1 MALDT
6 LQARGRS
13 LALYERYGALL
24 TDHQR
29 KVVDLYL
36 RSDWSLAEIAEHQ
49 GTSRA
54 AVHDIVRRSTQSLQ
68 EYERRLGLLSE
79 AARRRRTVEALERD
93 VDGLRRRIARL
104 EGAGN
109 R

>member
-6 LQARGRS
+6 LQARGRA

-29 KVVDLYL
+29 EVVDLYL
-36 RSDWSLAEIAEHQ
+36 RSDWSLAEIADHQ

-54 AVHDIVRRSTQSLQ
+54 AVHDIVRRSTSAMQ
-68 EYERRLGLLSE
+68 EYERRLGLLAES
-79 AARRRRTVEALERD
+79 ARRRRAVVALEREL
-93 VDGLRRRIARL
+93 DGLRRRVARL
-104 EGAGN
+104 EGAV
-109 R
+109 

>member
-6 LQARGRS
+6 LQARGRA

-29 KVVDLYL
+29 EVVDLYL
-36 RSDWSLAEIAEHQ
+36 RSDWSLAEIADHQ

-54 AVHDIVRRSTQSLQ
+54 AVHDIVRRSTSAMQ
-68 EYERRLGLLSE
+68 EYERRLGLLAES
-79 AARRRRTVEALERD
+79 ARRRRAVAALEREL
-93 VDGLRRRIARL
+93 DGLRRRVARL
-104 EGAGN
+104 EGAV
-109 R
+109 

>member
-24 TDHQR
+24 TEHQR
-29 KVVDLYL
+29 EVVDLYL

-54 AVHDIVRRSTQSLQ
+54 AVHDIVRRSAQAMQ
-68 EYERRLGLLSE
+68 EYERRLGLLAES
-79 AARRRRTVEALERD
+79 ARRQRAVRRVEREL
-93 VDGLRRRIARL
+93 DGLRRRIERL
-104 EGAGN
+104 EGVT
-109 R
+109 

>member
-6 LQARGRS
+6 LQARSRY

-29 KVVDLYL
+29 EVLDLYL
-36 RSDWSLAEIAEHQ
+36 RSDWSLAEIAAHQ

-54 AVHDIVRRSTQSLQ
+54 AVHDIVRRSTRSL
-68 EYERRLGLLSE
+68 EGYEARLGLLKE
-79 AARRRRTVEALERD
+79 AGRRRRAIASLERELA
-93 VDGLRRRIARL
+93 GLKQRMTQLAQ
-104 EGAGN
+104 
-109 R
+109 

>member
-6 LQARGRS
+6 LQARGRA

-29 KVVDLYL
+29 EVVDLYL
-36 RSDWSLAEIAEHQ
+36 RSDWSLAEIADHQ

-54 AVHDIVRRSTQSLQ
+54 AVHDIVRRSTSAMQ
-68 EYERRLGLLSE
+68 EYERRLGLLAES
-79 AARRRRTVEALERD
+79 ARRRRSVAAVGREL
-93 VDGLRRRIARL
+93 DGLRRRVSRL
-104 EGAGN
+104 EGAI
-109 R
+109 

>member
-24 TDHQR
+24 TEHQR
-29 KVVDLYL
+29 EVVDLYL
-36 RSDWSLAEIAEHQ
+36 RSDWSLAEIAKHQ

-54 AVHDIVRRSTQSLQ
+54 AVHDIVRRSTSAMQ
-68 EYERRLGLLSE
+68 EYERRLGLLAES
-79 AARRRRTVEALERD
+79 ARRRRAVAVLDRELEA
-93 VDGLRRRIARL
+93 LRRRVARL
-104 EGAGN
+104 EGAV
-109 R
+109 

>member
-24 TDHQR
+24 TEHQR
-29 KVVDLYL
+29 EVVDLYL
-36 RSDWSLAEIAEHQ
+36 RSDWSLAEIATHQ

-54 AVHDIVRRSTQSLQ
+54 AVHDIVRRSTSAMQ
-68 EYERRLGLLSE
+68 EYERRLGLLAES
-79 AARRRRTVEALERD
+79 ARRRRAVAVLERELEA
-93 VDGLRRRIARL
+93 LRRRIARL
-104 EGAGN
+104 EGAV
-109 R
+109 

>member
-29 KVVDLYL
+29 EVVDLYL

-54 AVHDIVRRSTQSLQ
+54 AVHDLVRRSTVAMQ
-68 EYERRLGLLSE
+68 EYERRLGLLAES
-79 AARRRRTVEALERD
+79 ARRRRALATLEREL
-93 VDGLRRRIARL
+93 DGLKRRLVRL
-104 EGAGN
+104 EGAV
-109 R
+109 

>member
-13 LALYERYGALL
+13 LALFERYGALL

-29 KVVDLYL
+29 KIVDLYL

-54 AVHDIVRRSTQSLQ
+54 AVHDIVRRSTQAMQ
-68 EYERRLGLLSE
+68 EYERRLGLLAES
-79 AARRRRTVEALERD
+79 ARRRRAVVVLEREL
-93 VDGLRRRIARL
+93 DGLRRRIARL
-104 EGAGN
+104 EGAV
-109 R
+109 

>member
-13 LALYERYGALL
+13 LALFERYGALL
-24 TDHQR
+24 TEHQR
-29 KVVDLYL
+29 EVLGLYL
-36 RSDWSLAEIAEHQ
+36 RSDWSLAEIATHQ

-68 EYERRLGLLSE
+68 DYERRLGLLAES
-79 AARRRRTVEALERD
+79 ARRRRALEAMERELA
-93 VDGLRRRIARL
+93 GLRRRLARL
-104 EGAGN
+104 EASA
-109 R
+109 

>member
-29 KVVDLYL
+29 EVVDLYL

-54 AVHDIVRRSTQSLQ
+54 AVHDIVRRSTAAMQ
-68 EYERRLGLLSE
+68 EYERRLGLLAESV
-79 AARRRRTVEALERD
+79 RRRRALEAVEREL
-93 VDGLRRRIARL
+93 DGLKRRIVRL
-104 EGAGN
+104 EGAE
-109 R
+109 

>member
-6 LQARGRS
+6 LQARGRA

-29 KVVDLYL
+29 EVVDLYL
-36 RSDWSLAEIAEHQ
+36 RSDWSLAEIADHQ

-54 AVHDIVRRSTQSLQ
+54 AVHDIVRRSTSAMQ
-68 EYERRLGLLSE
+68 EYERRLGLLAES
-79 AARRRRTVEALERD
+79 ARRRRAVATLEREL
-93 VDGLRRRIARL
+93 DGLRRRVARL
-104 EGAGN
+104 EGAV
-109 R
+109 

>member
-6 LQARGRS
+6 LQARGRA

-29 KVVDLYL
+29 EVVDLYL
-36 RSDWSLAEIAEHQ
+36 RSDWSLAEIADHQ

-54 AVHDIVRRSTQSLQ
+54 AVHDIVRRSTSAMQ
-68 EYERRLGLLSE
+68 EYERRLGLLAES
-79 AARRRRTVEALERD
+79 ARRRRAVAALEREL
-93 VDGLRRRIARL
+93 DGLRRRVARL
-104 EGAGN
+104 EGAG
-109 R
+109 